1 MLRSMILREIQQHVT
16 GFDWY
21 GAGPV
26 CLKHHRY
33 EYDELK
39 QKFSLRFYFDFASF
53 KSLFNIKLEDLS
65 VLSMEGQLMNDD
77 QFSIVQLILDNDNVI
92 NETNVLMFPIK
103 FI

>member
-1 MLRSMILREIQQHVT
+1 MKYLLNFSVNWFNIKAYICISTHFMLRSMILREIQQHVT
-16 GFDWY
+16 GFNWY

-65 VLSMEGQLMNDD
+65 VLFDGRATCE
-77 QFSIVQLILDNDNVI
+77 
-92 NETNVLMFPIK
+92 
-103 FI
+103 